1 MTLLDAAPARR
12 ADSAP
17 ASPRA
22 VSADQP
28 QRRHGPRE
36 RAVAEGVDA
45 LGDVDLLTVLLGT
58 GLAGCPVGVVAAG
71 LLERFGG
78 LDGLARIG
86 PGALAEHPGV
96 GPAKALRFVAA
107 FELGRRAACRAG
119 DARAPVR
126 TSAEVAARLAPRL
139 APLDHEQMWVLSLD
153 GRNHLRGA
161 RRVAQGG
168 LHGCSVAARDILRA
182 ALADAASAIVLVHNH
197 PSGDPT
203 PSLEDITMTR
213 AVAEA
218 AAVVGVPLVDHV
230 VVASAGRYASLLD
243 LGVIEPP

>member
-1 MTLLDAAPARR
+1 MTLLDAAPFRPS
-12 ADSAP
+12 DSAP
-17 ASPRA
+17 ASARPA
-22 VSADQP
+22 AATEPDH
-28 QRRHGPRE
+28 RHGPRE

-45 LGDVDLLTVLLGT
+45 LGDADLLTVLLGT
-58 GLAGCPVGVVAAG
+58 GLAGCPAALVAAG

-78 LDGLARIG
+78 LDGLARVG

-107 FELGRRAACRAG
+107 FELGRRAACRAA

-126 TSAEVAARLAPRL
+126 TSAEVAARFAPRL
-139 APLDHEQMWVLSLD
+139 AALDHEQMWVLSLD

-161 RRVAQGG
+161 RRIAQGG

-230 VVASAGRYASLLD
+230 VVAPAGRYASLLD